1 MSIVTRFAPSPTGYL
16 HLGHAFAAITAW
28 RRARDRGGQFLL
40 RLEDIDTVRCRES
53 FAVAI
58 EEDLRWLGLDW
69 DGPVR
74 VQSAHFSAYRAELG
88 RLPAE
93 LSYPCF
99 CSRADIRREVAAS
112 ASAPHAPDGAPVYPG
127 ICRGLSADER
137 AARIAAGAPYAI
149 RLNMRRAVD
158 AVQGRLE
165 VEEETVG
172 RVVCEPGAFGDVV
185 LARRDVPASY
195 HLCVTHDDA
204 VQGITLVT
212 RAKDLLPATHLHRL
226 LQALLGYP
234 TPAYAH
240 HELLTG
246 AAGRRLSK
254 RDGAPTL
261 RDLRTQGFTPSQ
273 VRIMAECRA

>member
-1 MSIVTRFAPSPTGYL
+1 L
-16 HLGHAFAAITAW
+16 
-28 RRARDRGGQFLL
+28 
-40 RLEDIDTVRCRES
+40 
-53 FAVAI
+53 
-58 EEDLRWLGLDW
+58 
-69 DGPVR
+69 
-74 VQSAHFSAYRAELG
+74 
-88 RLPAE
+88 
-93 LSYPCF
+93 
-99 CSRADIRREVAAS
+99 
-112 ASAPHAPDGAPVYPG
+112 YPG
-127 ICRGLSADER
+127 TCRGLSADER
-137 AARIAAGAPYAI
+137 SGRIASGATYAI
-149 RLNMRRAVD
+149 RLDMRRALE
-158 AVQGRLE
+158 AVGTNLAFD
-165 VEEETVG
+165 EETVG
-172 RVVCEPGAFGDVV
+172 RVACDPSSFGDVV
-185 LARRDVPASY
+185 LARRDVPTSY

-240 HELLTG
+240 HELLTD